1 MTATPQGSF
10 STFTVD
16 VMLFAAGLITE
27 TVLLYSFATYMF
39 VPSGLTVTPK
49 GLYPTDTVAVTV
61 LVAVS
66 ITDTLLLPEFVIYTN
81 GVPPAILISIKI
93 IAVEAKAIEHNFCL
107 VIMH

>member
-27 TVLLYSFATYMF
+27 TV
-39 VPSGLTVTPK
+39 
-49 GLYPTDTVAVTV
+49 
-61 LVAVS
+61 
-66 ITDTLLLPEFVIYTN
+66 LLPEFVIYTN